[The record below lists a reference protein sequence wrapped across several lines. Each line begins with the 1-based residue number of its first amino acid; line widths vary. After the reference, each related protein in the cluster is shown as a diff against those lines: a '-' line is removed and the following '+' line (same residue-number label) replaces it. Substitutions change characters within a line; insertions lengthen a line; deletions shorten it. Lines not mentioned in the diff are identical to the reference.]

1 MQSREGIVHRRP
13 LFAEGFS
20 ACATMALP
28 LPQRVWW
35 PSWHEEAAHCL
46 GGSFRLCSCPTP
58 FRATVYSGDSAL
70 IDTCL
75 RMASKIYERR
85 SGISMMK
92 FSDLKEMLLTPL
104 PEQCKR
110 RHCRNDRNPNS
121 KGYCD
126 RCLNYFR
133 DYKRKR
139 SHTTEFHRLRTERV
153 TPEKTYAVNNPVW
166 SDPQKE
172 EP

>member
-1 MQSREGIVHRRP
+1 
-13 LFAEGFS
+13 
-20 ACATMALP
+20 
-28 LPQRVWW
+28 
-35 PSWHEEAAHCL
+35 
-46 GGSFRLCSCPTP
+46 
-58 FRATVYSGDSAL
+58 
-70 IDTCL
+70 
-75 RMASKIYERR
+75 
-85 SGISMMK
+85 MMK